1 MKKYSLEFSVG
12 VFVLVGLFCLGY
24 LTVKLGKFEFFG
36 SDSYTITA
44 RFASASGLKAGSNVE
59 IAGVQVGRV
68 THIGLDN
75 NYRAQ
80 VIMQI
85 RRGISLSD
93 DSIAAIKTSGLIGD
107 RYISISI
114 GGSSRFLSNGDELEE
129 TQSAIDIE
137 ELISR
142 FVFGGVK

>member
-12 VFVLVGLFCLGY
+12 VFVLVGLACLGY
-24 LTVKLGKFEFFG
+24 LTIKLGKLEIFG
-36 SDSYTITA
+36 SDSYTLSA
-44 RFASASGLKAGSNVE
+44 RFTSATGLKTGSNVE

-68 THIGLDN
+68 TRIGLDD
-75 NYRAQ
+75 NYMAR
-80 VIMQI
+80 VTMQI
-85 RRGISLSD
+85 RRGIRLSD

-114 GGSSRFLSNGDELEE
+114 GGSSHFLADGSEIEE

-137 ELISR
+137 ELISK
-142 FVFGGVK
+142 FVFGGV

>member
-12 VFVLVGLFCLGY
+12 VFVLVGLVCLGY
-24 LTVKLGKFEFFG
+24 LTIKLGKLEIFG
-36 SDSYTITA
+36 SDSYTLSA
-44 RFASASGLKAGSNVE
+44 RFTSATGLKTGSNVE

-68 THIGLDN
+68 TRIGLDD
-75 NYRAQ
+75 NYMAR
-80 VIMQI
+80 VTMQI
-85 RRGISLSD
+85 RRGIRLSD

-114 GGSSRFLSNGDELEE
+114 GGSSHFLADGGEIEE

-137 ELISR
+137 ELISK
-142 FVFGGVK
+142 FVFGGV